1 MKYSIAQICS
11 KHTSAQI
18 TKSTWNSVYK
28 EVFEYAMPSRDNFQ
42 KVASGSNNDPDY
54 QDRRSELYSSAGE
67 QAANE
72 FVNTM
77 QDLLCPPLS
86 KWIDVEAGVLFPE
99 DKREDVNKELKKIC
113 EKANEYKNLSNFD
126 IAFSEFCYDLFA
138 GTACMLIMP
147 GDSIYQ
153 PVNYKTIPLTEY
165 SIEEGNDGN
174 VSWVFREFTMKRE
187 NIPQMW
193 RELSKM
199 EIKDNEAEKD
209 MQILECTY
217 WDKDINQWVYL
228 VIDLTNKS
236 ELLKREYKTNPFV
249 VLRWNKAAG
258 EPYGRGPGIAALND
272 IKTLNMIKWYSLRA
286 LAYNLPPLLVQE
298 DAMLDVEQLDMT
310 PFALNVVPNSQSSI
324 VPLQLTQTNPN
335 LEQYKVQELQMDI
348 KRATLGNT
356 LPNEGNR
363 QLTATEV
370 NQRMLELKKN
380 LNSVFGRL
388 ILFQIDMVRRIFD
401 VMITN
406 KIIKAKDKDGTGFD
420 AAEINGMI
428 YKVKINSP
436 VAKQLKANE
445 AQAIMAAAGL
455 LIQIDPT
462 GRSLNNTLKLD
473 QMSPYLM
480 DLLGVPNQF
489 IFDSDE
495 IKARGEEQQQQAQA
509 AQQQAMQGQIE
520 ANNAIE
526 MGKANARVAE
536 KDATRAF

>member
-1 MKYSIAQICS
+1 MKYSIPQICAKS
-11 KHTSAQI
+11 TAAST

-42 KVASGSNNDPDY
+42 KVSSGSNGDPNY

-99 DKREDVNKELKKIC
+99 DKREDANKELKKMC
-113 EKANEYKNLSNFD
+113 ERANEYKNLSNFD

-147 GDSIYQ
+147 GDTIYQ
-153 PVNYKTIPLTEY
+153 PVIYKAIPLTEY
-165 SIEEGNDGN
+165 SIEEGNDGT
-174 VSWVFREFTMKRE
+174 VSWVFREFKMKRE
-187 NIPQMW
+187 NISQMW

-199 EIKDNEAEKD
+199 EVKENELEKD
-209 MQILECTY
+209 INILECTY
-217 WDKDINQWVYL
+217 WDKDINQWIYL
-228 VIDLTNKS
+228 VIDAANKS

-258 EPYGRGPGIAALND
+258 EPYGRGVGIAALND
-272 IKTLNMIKWYSLRA
+272 MKTLNMIKWYSLRA

-298 DAMLDVEQLDMT
+298 DAMLDVDQLDMT
-310 PFALNVVPNSQSSI
+310 PFALNVVPNTQTSI
-324 VPLQLTQTNPN
+324 TPLQLTATNPN

-401 VMITN
+401 VMITT
-406 KIIKAKDKDGTGFD
+406 KIFKAKEKDGTGFD
-420 AAEINGMI
+420 ASEINGMI

-445 AQAIMAAAGL
+445 AQSIMAAATM
-455 LIQIDPT
+455 LIQLDPT
-462 GRSLNNTLKLD
+462 GRSLNNALKLD
-473 QMSPYLM
+473 QMGPYLM

-495 IKARGEEQQQQAQA
+495 IKARGEEQQQQAKVAQEQ
-509 AQQQAMQGQIE
+509 AQQSQIE
-520 ANNAIE
+520 AQNQIE
-526 MGKANARVAE
+526 MGKANAKIAE

>member
-1 MKYSIAQICS
+1 MKYSIAQICG
-11 KHTSAQI
+11 KHTKAQA
-18 TKSTWNSVYK
+18 TKTTWDSIYK
-28 EVFEYAMPSRDNFQ
+28 DVFEYSMPARDNFQ
-42 KVASGSNNDPDY
+42 KVQSGSNNDPNY

-67 QAANE
+67 QSANE

-86 KWIDVEAGVLFPE
+86 KWIDLEAGVLFPE
-99 DKREDVNKELKKIC
+99 EKREDVNGELKKMCDI
-113 EKANEYKNLSNFD
+113 ANEYKNLSNFD
-126 IAFSEFCYDLFA
+126 MAFSEFCYDLYA
-138 GTACMLIMP
+138 GTACMLIME
-147 GDSIYQ
+147 GDDIYT
-153 PVNYKTIPLTEY
+153 PVVYKTIPLTEY
-165 SIEEGNDGN
+165 AVEEGADGK
-174 VSWVFREFTMKRE
+174 VSWVYREFTTKKE
-187 NIPQMW
+187 NLPQMW
-193 RELSKM
+193 RELRKM
-199 EIKDNEAEKD
+199 DLKDEDREKD
-209 MQILECTY
+209 IKILECTY
-217 WDKDINQWVYL
+217 WDIDIKKWIYL
-228 VIDLTNKS
+228 VIDLANKS
-236 ELLKREYKTNPFV
+236 EFLKREYKTNPFV

-258 EPYGRGPGIAALND
+258 EPYGRGVGIAALND

-298 DAMLDVEQLDMT
+298 DAMLDVDQLDMT
-310 PFALNVVPNSQSSI
+310 PFALNVVPNTQTSI
-324 VPLQLTQTNPN
+324 TPLQLTATNPN

-388 ILFQIDMVRRIFD
+388 IMFQMDTVRRIFD
-401 VMITN
+401 VMITTN
-406 KIIKAKDKDGTGFD
+406 IFKGDGKDGEGFD
-420 AAEINGMI
+420 AAKINGMI

-445 AQAIMAAAGL
+445 AQSMIASAGL

-462 GRSLNNTLKLD
+462 GASLNNTLKLAE
-473 QMSPYLM
+473 MSPYLM
-480 DLLGVPNQF
+480 DLMGVPNQF
-489 IFDSDE
+489 IYTTDE
-495 IKARGEEQQQQAQA
+495 IRAKGEEQQKQAMAAQQA
-509 AQQQAMQGQIE
+509 AQQGQVE
-520 ANNAIE
+520 AQNAIE